1 MKQYLT
7 FFIILLSA
15 GGLFPRGV
23 LAQQAKPSS
32 IITVRNR
39 EGKPIRGALVWIKE
53 GASVIQTNALGQV
66 RVNLEN
72 AGDALRIEATGFE
85 ARVLSLD
92 TLSREED
99 IAVTLTKSGFKEG
112 SSDEVHLPFGRLPSR
127 RIVGAV
133 TELHPEEFQPAD
145 GNRNILAAITG
156 RVPGVFGSR
165 DVRGLGNAIVVIDG
179 IPRSAAD
186 NSDRLNIAD
195 DLSLQEVNS
204 ITVLRDA
211 TSAMLYGAKAGQ
223 GVILITTK
231 HGIPFK
237 RQIKVNAESGISNP
251 LAYPDYLSGSD
262 YMILYNEALANDGL
276 PARYT
281 ADQITQTKAHS
292 DEIRYPD
299 ESFFTDQYLRANAS
313 LLHVSSEASG
323 GNDNTQYYSLLSFDK
338 TGSLVK
344 AQGGQPKSEEF
355 HLNFRGN
362 VDFKINTWLGASLD
376 AGAIYNDNTY
386 PNGYYGGGYSGDFF
400 DFASTQLPTA
410 YPVLIPVADVA
421 DSSVLKSAKLV
432 DGKYLLGGTSQYGN
446 NIMGNLVFGGMQ
458 STEQKGMQF
467 NTALRFD
474 LSSILKGLT
483 GNAHFTYDFLNSYT
497 LRQANT
503 YAVYQPTYVKKD
515 GGGDSLVVTKYG
527 EDVKRNDQTVSGN
540 YFQRRYGVYGT
551 LHYQGEV
558 GESGNLDVTGLAYM
572 TAYNTGNTS
581 AANSISSKDQHF
593 GLRVNYM
600 LYHAFVAEF
609 DGAYVGSSYLA
620 PDHRYSLSP
629 SAGLGWIVTEKGF
642 MSVNP
647 VVKYLKLKV
656 SYGLLNTD
664 DEFSSYRLYNTNY
677 SRGGAFTYD
686 NASGNGNAVTQ
697 LSSTG
702 NPSLGFVHEKS
713 LNAGFE
719 TSLFND
725 KLWIEANYF
734 NVRLMGEPVIRSASY
749 PAYLGGFIPT
759 ENYNE
764 TGHQGVE
771 ALVNYQGDAGGVHFR
786 VSANMVYAVPRDI
799 RESETAHAYAYQY
812 RQGKVSD
819 AIFGLVAEGLFK
831 DQADIDSHAQ
841 QSFGAVRPG
850 DIKYKDINGDGV
862 INQDDQIQI
871 GNSHARFQYGISLD
885 LRWKGFELFALG
897 NAQTGRSLYYNSSYY
912 WIYGDE
918 KYTSA
923 VLNRWTP
930 ETAATATYPRLTTT
944 NGSNNF
950 RNSTYWLYS
959 DNYLNLT
966 RTQLTYTIPPKLFW
980 KGLQVYVRGENL
992 FTLSPTRKMRE
1003 LNVGQ
1008 APQMANYMLGL
1019 VGSF

>member
-7 FFIILLSA
+7 FLIILLSA
-15 GGLFPRGV
+15 ESLFPRSV

-32 IITVRNR
+32 IITVTNR
-39 EGKPIRGALVWIKE
+39 EGRPIRGAVVLIKE
-53 GASVIQTNALGQV
+53 GASTVQTNTLGQV
-66 RVNLEN
+66 RVNLES
-72 AGDALRIEATGFE
+72 AGDALRIEAHGFE
-85 ARVLSLD
+85 ARVISLD
-92 TLSREED
+92 TLSRKED
-99 IAVTLTKSGFKEG
+99 ITVMLTRPGFKEG
-112 SSDEVHLPFGRLPSR
+112 SSDQVHLPFGHLPSR

-133 TELHPEEFQPAD
+133 TELRPEEFEAGD
-145 GNRNILAAITG
+145 DNRNILAAITG

-165 DVRGLGNAIVVIDG
+165 DVRGLGNAIVVIAG

-195 DLSLQEVNS
+195 DLSLLEVNS
-204 ITVLRDA
+204 ITVMRDA

-237 RQIKVNAESGISNP
+237 RQIHVHAESGISNP
-251 LAYPDYLSGSD
+251 LSYPDYLSGSD

-281 ADQITQTKAHS
+281 VDQITRTRSQ
-292 DEIRYPD
+292 DDQIRYPD
-299 ESFFTDQYLRANAS
+299 ESFFKDQYLRANAS

-323 GNDNTQYYSLLSFDK
+323 GNNNTQYYSLLSFDK

-344 AQGGQPKSEEF
+344 PQGGQPKSEEF

-362 VDFKINTWLGASLD
+362 VDFKINNWLGASLD

-386 PNGYYGGGYSGDFF
+386 PNGYYGDSYSGDFF
-400 DFASTQLPTA
+400 DFASTQLPTS

-446 NIMGNLVFGGMQ
+446 NIMGDLVFGGMQ

-474 LSSILKGLT
+474 LGGILKGLT
-483 GNAHFTYDFLNSYT
+483 GTAHFTYDFLNSYT

-503 YAVYQPTYVKKD
+503 YAVYQPTYVTTD
-515 GGGDSLVVTKYG
+515 NGDDSLIVTKYG
-527 EDVKRNDQTVSGN
+527 EDLKRNDQTVSGN

-551 LHYQGEV
+551 LHYQGSV
-558 GESGNLDVTGLAYM
+558 GVSGKLDVTGLAYM
-572 TAYNTGNTS
+572 TAYNTGNSS
-581 AANSISSKDQHF
+581 AANSISSKNQHF

-600 LYHAFVAEF
+600 LHHAFVAEF
-609 DGAYVGSSYLA
+609 DGVYVGSSYLA
-620 PDHRYSLSP
+620 PDHRYSFSP
-629 SAGLGWIVTEKGF
+629 SGGLGWIATENGFLKG
-642 MSVNP
+642 NP
-647 VVKYLKLKV
+647 VIQYLKLKT

-664 DEFSSYRLYNTNY
+664 DGFSSYRLYNTSY
-677 SRGGAFTYD
+677 SRGGTFAYD
-686 NASGNGNAVTQ
+686 NGSGNGNAVTQ

-702 NPSLGFVHEKS
+702 NPLLDFVRQKS
-713 LNAGFE
+713 FNAGFE
-719 TSLFND
+719 MSLFDD
-725 KLWIEANYF
+725 KVWIEGNYF
-734 NVRLMGEPVIRSASY
+734 NIRSEGEPVIRSASY

-764 TGHQGVE
+764 TGHQGTE
-771 ALVNYQGDAGGVHFR
+771 ALVKYQGDAGGVHFS

-799 RESETAHAYAYQY
+799 RESEAAHAYAYQY
-812 RQGKVSD
+812 RQGKASD
-819 AIFGLVAEGLFK
+819 AMFGLVAEGLFK

-841 QSFGAVRPG
+841 QSFGTVRPG
-850 DIKYKDINGDGV
+850 DIKYKDINSDGV
-862 INQDDQIQI
+862 INQDDQVQI
-871 GNSHARFQYGISLD
+871 GNSHARFQYGVSLD
-885 LRWKGFELFALG
+885 LRWKGFDLFALG
-897 NAQTGRSLYYNSSYY
+897 NAQTGRNIYYNSSYY

-918 KYTSA
+918 KYSSV

-930 ETAATATYPRLTTT
+930 ETASTATYPRLTTT

-959 DNYLNLT
+959 DNYFNLT
-966 RTQLTYTIPPKLFW
+966 RAQLTYTIPPKLFW
-980 KGLQVYVRGENL
+980 KDLRVYVRGENL
-992 FTLSPTRKMRE
+992 LTVSPTRKMRE

-1008 APQMANYMLGL
+1008 APQMTNYMVGL

>member
-7 FFIILLSA
+7 FLIILLSA
-15 GGLFPRGV
+15 ESLFPRSV

-32 IITVRNR
+32 VITVRNR
-39 EGKPIRGALVWIKE
+39 EGKPIRGAVVWIKE
-53 GASVIQTNALGQV
+53 GASAVQTNTSGQV
-66 RVNLEN
+66 RVNLES
-72 AGDALRIEATGFE
+72 AGDALRIEAHGFE
-85 ARVLSLD
+85 ARVISLD
-92 TLSREED
+92 TLSRIED
-99 IAVTLTKSGFKEG
+99 ITVMLTRPGIKEG
-112 SSDEVHLPFGRLPSR
+112 SSDQVHLPFGHLPSR

-133 TELHPEEFQPAD
+133 TELRPEEFEAGD
-145 GNRNILAAITG
+145 DNRNILASITG

-195 DLSLQEVNS
+195 DLSLLEVNS
-204 ITVLRDA
+204 ITVMRDA

-231 HGIPFK
+231 HGVPFK
-237 RQIKVNAESGISNP
+237 RQIHVHAESGISNP
-251 LAYPDYLSGSD
+251 LSYPDYLSGSD
-262 YMILYNEALANDGL
+262 YMILYNEALANDQL
-276 PARYT
+276 PSRYT
-281 ADQITQTKAHS
+281 VDQINQTKAHS

-344 AQGGQPKSEEF
+344 VQGGQPKSEEY

-362 VDFKINTWLGASLD
+362 VDFKINNWLGASLD

-386 PNGYYGGGYSGDFF
+386 PNGYYGDNYSGDFF
-400 DFASTQLPTA
+400 DFASTQLPSA
-410 YPVLIPVADVA
+410 YPVLIPVAEVA

-446 NIMGNLVFGGMQ
+446 NIMGNLIFGGMQ

-474 LSSILKGLT
+474 LSGILKGLT

-503 YAVYQPTYVKKD
+503 YAIYQPTYLKTD
-515 GGGDSLVVTKYG
+515 GGEDSLVVTKYG

-551 LHYQGEV
+551 LHYQGSV
-558 GESGNLDVTGLAYM
+558 GVSGKLDVTGLAYM
-572 TAYNTGNTS
+572 TAYNTGNSS
-581 AANSISSKDQHF
+581 AANSISNKDQHF

-600 LYHAFVAEF
+600 LHHVFVAEF

-620 PDHRYSLSP
+620 PDHRYSFSP
-629 SAGLGWIVTEKGF
+629 SGGLGWIATENGF
-642 MSVNP
+642 LKANP
-647 VVKYLKLKV
+647 VIKYLKLKT

-664 DEFSSYRLYNTNY
+664 DGFSSYRLYNTSY
-677 SRGGAFTYD
+677 SRGGTFAYD
-686 NASGNGNAVTQ
+686 NGSGNGNAVTQ

-702 NPSLGFVHEKS
+702 NPLLGFVRERS
-713 LNAGFE
+713 FNAGFE
-719 TSLFND
+719 MSLFDD
-725 KLWIEANYF
+725 KVWVEGNYF
-734 NVRLMGEPVIRSASY
+734 NIRSEGEPVIRSASY

-764 TGHQGVE
+764 TGHQGTE
-771 ALVNYQGDAGGVHFR
+771 ALVKYQGDAGSVHF
-786 VSANMVYAVPRDI
+786 SASVNMVYAVPRDI
-799 RESETAHAYAYQY
+799 RESEAAHAYAYQY

-819 AIFGLVAEGLFK
+819 AMFGLVAEGLFK

-841 QSFGAVRPG
+841 QSFGTVRPG
-850 DIKYKDINGDGV
+850 DIKYKDINSDGV
-862 INQDDQIQI
+862 INQDDQVQI

-897 NAQTGRSLYYNSSYY
+897 NAQTGRNIYYNSSYY

-918 KYTSA
+918 KYSSV

-930 ETAATATYPRLTTT
+930 ETASTATYPRLTTT

-959 DNYLNLT
+959 DNYFNLT
-966 RTQLTYTIPPKLFW
+966 RAQLTYTIPPKLFW
-980 KGLQVYVRGENL
+980 KDLQVYVRGENL
-992 FTLSPTRKMRE
+992 LTVSPTRKMQE

-1008 APQMANYMLGL
+1008 APQMTNYMVGL